1 VSELRTSSFKMFE
14 NAPYEL
20 PDPGTLIGAFT
31 VGLKEQEK
39 ILGPV
44 FSTRLI
50 MYTLKFVTQR
60 IKEKP
65 PEDIKNLDQLV
76 GYLVSIS
83 DKYPTPYCAIMY
95 AQYKTEN
102 DLQGRAGAVT
112 RVGEMGFHRTFGK
125 DSSGKERNIDLD
137 NVISNLHQT
146 AIAIKL
152 SPKEFGYRKNE
163 DGSVDFLL
171 PNCYFKDG
179 CQQAFNEGLLKRS
192 GGKIYCNLGSS
203 LSQYL
208 KMVTSCEWDFECL
221 EYDKPHCITRF
232 SMV

>member
-1 VSELRTSSFKMFE
+1 MTEAAITDFKMLE

-20 PDPGTLIGAFT
+20 PDTNALIGALI
-31 VGLKEQEK
+31 VGIREQEK
-39 ILGPV
+39 IFGPV

-50 MYTLKFVTQR
+50 MYALKFAAQR

-65 PEDIKNLDQLV
+65 PEDIKNMDQLS

-83 DKYPTPYCAIMY
+83 DKYPTPYCAVMY

-112 RVGEMGFHRTFGK
+112 RVGELGFHREFGK
-125 DSSGKERNIDLD
+125 DSIGEERKIDLD
-137 NVISNLHQT
+137 NVVLNLHQT

-152 SPKEFGYRKNE
+152 APKEFGYRKNKDE
-163 DGSVDFLL
+163 SVDFLL

-179 CQQAFNEGLLKRS
+179 CRQAFDEGLLKRLD
-192 GGKIYCNLGSS
+192 GKIYCNLGSS